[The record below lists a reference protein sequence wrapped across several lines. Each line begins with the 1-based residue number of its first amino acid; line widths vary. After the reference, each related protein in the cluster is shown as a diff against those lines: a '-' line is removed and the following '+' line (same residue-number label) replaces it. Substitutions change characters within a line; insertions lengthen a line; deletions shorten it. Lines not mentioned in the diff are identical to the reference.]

1 MNPVKI
7 PLGATALLPLAVSTA
22 TAQETGASAKPNFV
36 FIMTDQQRADLCG
49 REGYP
54 LDVTPFVDRMA
65 GEGVW
70 FDRAYTPAP
79 ISGPARVAFLTGRF
93 PKATRVKSNHNIED
107 AVYKDDLFSFAR
119 RNGYRTALVGKNH
132 AHLKPQD
139 ADCWRPYNHF
149 AQQGRVDEKAK
160 AFNRYLGTTD
170 MYADYDPA
178 PFSPEMQHPWRMVDD
193 ALAWIGNGDDKPF
206 MMWLSFPE
214 PHNPYQVSEPY
225 YSMFPPEKLPPM
237 RTDIRDLA
245 VKGPEYELL
254 HEMMSLGHAGYY
266 EHLGRLR
273 SNYHGMIRLI
283 DDQIARFVEQLRKEG
298 LYENTVFVVMSDH
311 GDFAGEYGLMKKGVG
326 LSDIVARVPFVW
338 FGGPV
343 PAQGLSHAH
352 VSLVDVFPTFCEM
365 AGGEI
370 PEGVQ
375 GRSLANVIGGGDW
388 AADRIVPDCARA
400 WSEGREVEIRSPH
413 ATRPWQH
420 VLEPLSGYLWLGAK
434 LFAAHRDAVKAG
446 KGDGCHEGFRLDGEA
461 FNFGPSSDASHTV
474 ADVVQSLE
482 SQWSGFGSKM
492 DLAGQAGMKECT
504 LLKLCCDKALA
515 CLNWRA
521 TLDFDTT
528 MRFTAKWYEVF
539 YREQGADIYA
549 FTQSQI
555 QDYCRK
561 AAALGLPWSSDGIR
575 Y

>member
-1 MNPVKI
+1 MFANCYKGRRVFITGHTGFKGSW
-7 PLGATALLPLAVSTA
+7 LAAWLSQMGATV
-22 TAQETGASAKPNFV
+22 
-36 FIMTDQQRADLCG
+36 CG
-49 REGYP
+49 
-54 LDVTPFVDRMA
+54 F
-65 GEGVW
+65 
-70 FDRAYTPAP
+70 
-79 ISGPARVAFLTGRF
+79 
-93 PKATRVKSNHNIED
+93 
-107 AVYKDDLFSFAR
+107 
-119 RNGYRTALVGKNH
+119 
-132 AHLKPQD
+132 
-139 ADCWRPYNHF
+139 ADCVPTSPSHF
-149 AQQGRVDEKAK
+149 EAMHLE
-160 AFNRYLGTTD
+160 
-170 MYADYDPA
+170 
-178 PFSPEMQHPWRMVDD
+178 QHVQDVR
-193 ALAWIGNGDDKPF
+193 G
-206 MMWLSFPE
+206 
-214 PHNPYQVSEPY
+214 
-225 YSMFPPEKLPPM
+225 
-237 RTDIRDLA
+237 DIRDRDAVIRAMKEFRPDVVFHLA
-245 VKGPEYELL
+245 AQALVRKSYEDAPLTF
-254 HEMMSLGHAGYY
+254 EANMLGTLNMLEAVRQCPSVEAAVFITSDKCYRNDEWVWGYR
-266 EHLGRLR
+266 ETDHLGGYDPY
-273 SNYHGMIRLI
+273 SASKGCAEI
-283 DDQIARFVEQLRKEG
+283 IAHSYFKSFFKDG
-298 LYENTVFVVMSDH
+298 PACATVR
-311 GDFAGEYGLMKKGVG
+311 AG
-326 LSDIVARVPFVW
+326 
-338 FGGPV
+338 
-343 PAQGLSHAH
+343 
-352 VSLVDVFPTFCEM
+352 
-365 AGGEI
+365 
-370 PEGVQ
+370 
-375 GRSLANVIGGGDW
+375 NVIGGGDW